1 MSPAGTSLRGRGRPD
16 PRNQE
21 EKREKNSTQPVT
33 VLDIEYNIESEMR
46 EAQSAKI
53 LETVGNGDVKRKTSE
68 ILVENVVSSS
78 RSSLK

>member
-1 MSPAGTSLRGRGRPD
+1 
-16 PRNQE
+16 
-21 EKREKNSTQPVT
+21 